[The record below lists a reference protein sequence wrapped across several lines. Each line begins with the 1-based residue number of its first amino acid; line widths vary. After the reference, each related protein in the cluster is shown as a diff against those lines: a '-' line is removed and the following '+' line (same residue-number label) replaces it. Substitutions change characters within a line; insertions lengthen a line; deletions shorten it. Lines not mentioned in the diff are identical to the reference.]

1 MVAAIVT
8 DKLTKHYGSVR
19 ALEDLDLEI
28 AEGEVFGYLGPNGA
42 GKTTTIRLL
51 MDLIRPTSGTA
62 TILGLDSRTDSVE
75 IRRHV
80 SYLPGD
86 LSMYDNLT
94 GRQLL
99 TYFGNLRGGLEWS
112 WVASLADRF
121 DADLGRKVGE
131 YSSGNRQKVGLIQAF
146 MSRPRLLILDEPSTG
161 LDPLVQQE
169 FQALVRE
176 VVAEGATV
184 FLSSHTLSEVERIAD
199 RVGIIREG
207 KMAIVERVGSLKER
221 AIRRI
226 DIRFAHDIPATAFE
240 GVAGVRSTEIEG
252 PVARISFEGT
262 VEAILAA
269 ATRHEV
275 VNLTTLEADL
285 EEIFL
290 TYYHGNGSA

>member
-8 DKLTKHYGSVR
+8 DKLTKHYGAVR

-28 AEGEVFGYLGPNGA
+28 LEGEVFGYLGPNGA

-62 TILGLDSRTDSVE
+62 TVLGLDSRTDSIE
-75 IRRHV
+75 IRRQV

-86 LSMYDNLT
+86 LSMYENLT
-94 GRQLL
+94 GRELL
-99 TYFGNLRGGLEWS
+99 GYFGNLRGGLDWA
-112 WVASLADRF
+112 WVGELAERF
-121 DADLGRKVGE
+121 DANLARKVGE
-131 YSSGNRQKVGLIQAF
+131 YSSGNRQKLGILQAF
-146 MSRPRLLILDEPSTG
+146 MSRPRLYILDEPSTG

-176 VVAEGATV
+176 VAAEGSTV
-184 FLSSHTLSEVERIAD
+184 FLSSHTLSEVERVAD

-207 KMAIVERVGSLKER
+207 RMAIVERVESLKQR

-226 DIRFAHDIPATAFE
+226 DIRCAHDLPDGAFD
-240 GVAGVRSTEIEG
+240 GVLGVQSAEVEG
-252 PVARISFEGT
+252 PVARLTFEGT
-262 VEAILAA
+262 VEGILAR
-269 ATRHEV
+269 ATQYEV
-275 VNLTTLEADL
+275 VNLATLEADL

-290 TYYHGNGSA
+290 AYYHGNT

>member
-1 MVAAIVT
+1 MAAAIVT
-8 DKLTKHYGSVR
+8 DKLTKHYGSVL
-19 ALEDLDLEI
+19 ALQDLDLEI

-62 TILGLDSRTDSVE
+62 TILGLDSRRDSVE
-75 IRRHV
+75 IRRQV

-86 LSMYDNLT
+86 LAMYENLT
-94 GRQLL
+94 GRELL
-99 TYFGNLRGGLEWS
+99 SYFGNLRDGLDWK
-112 WVASLADRF
+112 WVEELSDRF
-121 DADLGRKVGE
+121 DADLDRKIGE

-146 MSRPRLLILDEPSTG
+146 MNKPRLLILDEPSTG

-176 VVAEGATV
+176 MTGNGSTV

-207 KMAIVERVGSLKER
+207 RMAMVERIGSLKER
-221 AIRRI
+221 AVRRI
-226 DIRFAHDIPATAFE
+226 DILFAHDVPSDMFD
-240 GVAGVRSTEIEG
+240 GVDGIRSAEVEG
-252 PVARISFEGT
+252 PLARVTFEGT
-262 VEAILAA
+262 VEGILAR
-269 ATRHEV
+269 ATRFEV

-290 TYYHGNGSA
+290 SYYHGNDPK

>member
-8 DKLTKHYGSVR
+8 ERLTKHYGSVK

-51 MDLIRPTSGTA
+51 LDLIRPTSGSA
-62 TILGLDSRTDSVE
+62 TILGLDSKADSVE
-75 IRRHV
+75 VRRHV

-86 LSMYDNLT
+86 LSMYENLT
-94 GRQLL
+94 GRELL
-99 TYFGNLRGGLEWS
+99 TYFGNLRRGLDWT
-112 WVASLADRF
+112 WVKVLADRF
-121 DADLGRKVGE
+121 DADLKRKIGE
-131 YSSGNRQKVGLIQAF
+131 YSSGNRQKLGLIQAF

-176 VVAEGATV
+176 VVADGATV

-199 RVGIIREG
+199 RVGIIRDG
-207 KMAIVERVGSLKER
+207 RMAIVERIEALKER

-226 DIRFAHDIPATAFE
+226 DIRFAHDIPKDTFE
-240 GVAGVRSTEIEG
+240 GVEGLRGASIEG
-252 PVARISFEGT
+252 PVARLSFEGT
-262 VEAILAA
+262 VEAILAR
-269 ATRHEV
+269 ATRFEV
-275 VNLTTLEADL
+275 VNLATLDADL

-290 TYYHGNGSA
+290 TYYHGNGSG